1 MPTFADTFES
11 KFRKAQEQVSPKQNS
26 GHSFN
31 EANGASGEEPSKRRG
46 NDGHDGRHSSN
57 DVGDKQSANDDNVEI
72 SRLARLGRLVY
83 ERDRKDAARGL
94 GMRASI
100 LDRLVE
106 GERAK
111 FNGDCKQGRALNL
124 PEPKPWPDTV
134 NGADLLGELSKNIRR
149 HIVMSDH
156 ATDMMALW
164 VVHTYLLDGFA
175 ISPRLAVT
183 SPEKGCGKTTALDLL
198 SQLVWR
204 PLSTANASAAAIF
217 RVVEMMRPTLLI
229 DEADT
234 FLMEREDL
242 RGVLNSGHR
251 RGGSVIRTVGDEFE
265 PRSFSTYSACAIA
278 MIGKLPAT
286 LADRAVPIELRRRRS
301 DEPIEPFRLDRAEH
315 LDQLARKT
323 ARWAGDNANAVRGA
337 DPDMPAGVFNRAA
350 DNWRPL
356 LVIADAAG
364 GEWPARARRAV
375 QHTGGAPSGDE
386 LSSRVLL
393 LSDIRAIFVER
404 EAERLTSADLVEALV
419 AIEGRPWAEW
429 KAGKPITANGLARL
443 LTPFKIAPETIRAG
457 DRTPKG
463 YQRAHFEDTF
473 SRYL

>member
-1 MPTFADTFES
+1 MPTSADTFES
-11 KFRKAQEQVSPKQNS
+11 KFRKAQERVSPKPNRR
-26 GHSFN
+26 HFFN
-31 EANGASGEEPSKRRG
+31 EANGASGEEPNMGRSKDSHEG
-46 NDGHDGRHSSN
+46 GFTSGAAGDG
-57 DVGDKQSANDDNVEI
+57 QSTTDDNVEI
-72 SRLARLGRLVY
+72 SRLARLGWREY
-83 ERDRKDAARGL
+83 EHERKAAARRL
-94 GMRASI
+94 GMRAPI

-106 GERAK
+106 AERAK
-111 FNGDCKQGRALNL
+111 FNVDGKQGRALNL

-134 NGADLLGELSKNIRR
+134 NGADLLDQLSENIRR
-149 HIVMSDH
+149 HIVMSSH
-156 ATDMMALW
+156 ATDIVALW
-164 VVHTYLLDGFA
+164 VVHTYLLHSFD

-183 SPEKGCGKTTALDLL
+183 SPEKGCGKTTVLDLL
-198 SQLVWR
+198 SRLVWR
-204 PLSTANASAAAIF
+204 PLSTANTSAAAIF
-217 RVVEMMRPTLLI
+217 RVVEMTQPTLLI

-234 FLMEREDL
+234 FLLEREDL

-251 RGGSVIRTVGDEFE
+251 RGGSVIRTVGEEYE

-286 LADRAVPIELRRRRS
+286 LADRSVPIELRRRRS
-301 DEPIEPFRLDRAEH
+301 DEPIEPFRSDRTEH
-315 LDQLARKT
+315 LDQVAHKA
-323 ARWAGDNANAVRGA
+323 ARWARDNADDVRGV

-356 LVIADAAG
+356 LAIADAAG

-375 QHTGGAPSGDE
+375 QYTGAAPAGDD
-386 LSSRVLL
+386 SVRVLL
-393 LSDIRAIFVER
+393 LSDIRVIFTER
-404 EAERLTSADLVEALV
+404 GVERLTSAELVEALI

-429 KAGKPITANGLARL
+429 KAGKPITANGLARML
-443 LTPFKIAPETIRAG
+443 APFKLAPETIRVG